1 MGGFIKQITVVAQ
14 DKVGLLADISYILG
28 KARMNIESL
37 SVEVQ
42 GRMCLIDIAIKDEKK
57 ACDLLT
63 SSGYQV
69 LKHDVLVVRIKDEPA
84 QMTQFTARL
93 AKEKINTTSMHLIT
107 KENGYDTYALQVDH
121 TAKAK
126 RALAPY
132 MKKAES

>member
-1 MGGFIKQITVVAQ
+1 LGGFIKQITVVAA

-28 KARMNIESL
+28 KARLNIESL

-42 GRMCLIDIAIKDEKK
+42 GNMCLIDLAIKDEKK
-57 ACDLLT
+57 AYDLLT
-63 SSGYQV
+63 SNGYQV
-69 LKHDVLVVRIKDEPA
+69 LKADVLVVKIKDEPA
-84 QMTQFTARL
+84 QMAQFTSRL
-93 AKEKINTTSMHLIT
+93 AKEKINTIAMHLIT

-132 MKKAES
+132 MKKHED

>member
-1 MGGFIKQITVVAQ
+1 MGDFIKQITVVAE

-28 KARMNIESL
+28 KAKINIESL

-42 GRMCLIDIAIKDEKK
+42 GNKCLIDLSVKDEAK
-57 ACDLLT
+57 ATSLLT

-69 LKHDVLVVRIKDEPA
+69 LKADVLVVKIKDEPA
-84 QMTQFTARL
+84 QMAQFTSRL
-93 AKEKINTTSMHLIT
+93 AKEKINMVSMSMIT

-126 RALAPY
+126 RVLASY
-132 MKKAES
+132 MKKAQ